1 MVDVT
6 LLYVFY
12 SLFSLLFNLLLQ
24 VRIASLVIFL
34 IELRH
39 VSVMQS
45 ALASINRLKPLPL
58 FLYGVEL
65 KMDLIGT
72 RANDHLFVVHSA
84 GVYPGKL
91 ERDLTLF
98 TDLPLL
104 FLIVHEEVLGQDKVP
119 LLESSDQVDPFLDE
133 ALF

>member
-1 MVDVT
+1 
-6 LLYVFY
+6 
-12 SLFSLLFNLLLQ
+12 
-24 VRIASLVIFL
+24 
-34 IELRH
+34 
-39 VSVMQS
+39 MQS
-45 ALASINRLKPLPL
+45 ALASVNCLKPFPL
-58 FLYGVEL
+58 FLNGAEL

-98 TDLPLL
+98 TDLSLL
-104 FLIVHEEVLGQDKVP
+104 FLVVHEEVLCQDKVP
-119 LLESSDQVDPFLDE
+119 LLEASDQVDPFLDE